1 MQPQMRLQEGNVPAR
16 DLQIQILQKRI
27 LMRLRL
33 HYPHP
38 ESGGFSLPDIAQQI
52 VLQ

>member
-38 ESGGFSLPDIAQQI
+38 ESVSFSLPDTAQQI